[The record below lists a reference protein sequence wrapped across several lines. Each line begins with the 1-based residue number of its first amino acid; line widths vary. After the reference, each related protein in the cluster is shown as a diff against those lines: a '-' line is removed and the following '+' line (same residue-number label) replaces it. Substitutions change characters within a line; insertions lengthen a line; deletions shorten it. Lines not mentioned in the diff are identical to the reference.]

1 MRTHCT
7 VVSVTLRSSSIDGSA
22 TFTIATSSTV
32 MKNAA
37 PTIAS
42 VSQRRL
48 WFIRV
53 FYLMQLSCRRSR
65 GHTSGV
71 NGRGHRIG
79 VALLAAV
86 VAGTVAAAGGQARR
100 VEVASCPPL
109 PHDYA
114 YDSAVQAALSS
125 RSDLWGNQLL
135 NMPGGPTYA
144 AARRFLHPLMLVGPP
159 AGKDP
164 HPLTDS
170 GIYYLPFGP
179 PARRRGRTR
188 TGSPTRASTASPSAG
203 RTTTPARASSTC
215 TWPTAARSFLGA
227 CAGRA
232 SRWTSACAQA
242 SATAPVSRASPP
254 RSWAAATCRS

>member
-71 NGRGHRIG
+71 KGRGHRIG
-79 VALLAAV
+79 IALLAAV
-86 VAGTVAAAGGQARR
+86 VVGTVAAAGGQARR

-135 NMPGGPTYA
+135 NTPGGPTYA

-159 AGKDP
+159 AGNNP
-164 HPLTDS
+164 HPLTGS
-170 GIYYLPFGP
+170 GIYSLAFGRP
-179 PARRRGRTR
+179 DDNPGARFVDLHVADGSQIVSRRVR
-188 TGSPTRASTASPSAG
+188 
-203 RTTTPARASSTC
+203 
-215 TWPTAARSFLGA
+215 
-227 CAGRA
+227 GRA
-232 SRWTSACAQA
+232 SRWTSACVQA
-242 SATAPVSRASPP
+242 SATAPVSRASPR
-254 RSWAAATCRS
+254 RS